1 MKERARIALER
12 FAHRVFPNNQ
22 TAAAVLRGGQVPHA
36 LPLSPQAQIAFTQQ
50 MPPPMVWGLGGDHMR
65 KLLVRRY

>member
-36 LPLSPQAQIAFTQQ
+36 LPFPPQAQIAFAQQ
-50 MPPPMVWGLGGDHMR
+50 MPPP
-65 KLLVRRY
+65 LVC